1 MLQYYHHLVAIFTL
15 RSALVIN
22 VIVLGLIMK
31 ESRLHVSGFQASRRI
46 HSDTVWSEMRKQISD
61 LTVWHFNDKKHKT
74 NQVER
79 YLVKTEQMQVS

>member
-15 RSALVIN
+15 TSALVIN

-31 ESRLHVSGFQASRRI
+31 ESRLHVSDFSL
-46 HSDTVWSEMRKQISD
+46 HSDTVWSEMRKQFSD
-61 LTVWHFNDKKHKT
+61 LTVWHFTDKKHKT
-74 NQVER
+74 NQVQR